1 MTSKEKER
9 EEINDEQIQQIP
21 ERKKAGIGSK
31 LWGWIKRKLA
41 IPAAKKTIKYIIV
54 TIVAIEIANYSGCIS
69 LKWQFFQREKTSYT
83 SDAIREELVKIGEL
97 ATLQYNYT
105 IVSDLVYTNKTAW
118 IFSNEDRLIYSIDG
132 VIKLGIDCNNL
143 EIDCDNDNRILT
155 VYLPPVKILS
165 HELDES
171 SYHEYLMKGN
181 ISTSEFNETRIDDKI
196 EQEKKIEENG
206 IKEQALENAKDTLGN
221 ILKAAIVNMSENDQQ
236 PYEILFK
243 STEEI
248 Q

>member
-1 MTSKEKER
+1 MISEEKEKE
-9 EEINDEQIQQIP
+9 EIDDRIQQVQ
-21 ERKKAGIGSK
+21 ERKKASIGSRV
-31 LWGWIKRKLA
+31 WGWIKQNLA
-41 IPAAKKTIKYIIV
+41 LPAAKKIMKFVVFAVAIIV
-54 TIVAIEIANYSGCIS
+54 FASYSGCIRF
-69 LKWQFFQREKTSYT
+69 KWNFFQREKTYT
-83 SDAIREELVKIGEL
+83 SDTIREELVKIGEL

-132 VIKLGIDCNNL
+132 IIKLGIDCNNL
-143 EIDCDNDNRILT
+143 EIDCDNENQILT

-181 ISTSEFNETRIDDKI
+181 ISTSEFNETRIDDKM
-196 EQEKKIEENG
+196 EQEKKIEQNG
-206 IKEQALENAKDTLGN
+206 VKEQALENAKDTLGN
-221 ILKAAIVNMSENDQQ
+221 ILKAVIVDMNENNQQ

-243 STEEI
+243 NTEEI

>member
-1 MTSKEKER
+1 MSEEKEKE
-9 EEINDEQIQQIP
+9 EPNDEQIQQAQG
-21 ERKKAGIGSK
+21 RKKTGIGSK
-31 LWGWIKRKLA
+31 LWGWIKRNLVK
-41 IPAAKKTIKYIIV
+41 PAVKKTIKY
-54 TIVAIEIANYSGCIS
+54 VAVASVIFGFATYSGCIS
-69 LKWQFFQREKTSYT
+69 FNMKIFQREKTSYT

-132 VIKLGIDCNNL
+132 IIKLGIDCTNL
-143 EIDCDNDNRILT
+143 KIDCDNDNRTLT

-181 ISTSEFNETRIDDKI
+181 ISTSEFNETRIDDKM
-196 EQEKKIEENG
+196 EQEKKMEQNG

-221 ILKAAIVNMSENDQQ
+221 ILRAAIVDMSENDQQ